1 MYPNLKDIA
10 LKVYSNAHK
19 LVAMANLY
27 NITISVFSYG
37 GPKDEWTQIPPD
49 PVMVAD
55 AVAKLGK
62 YFPDV
67 ALYHSHNTHYD
78 LLVKRDSKMALV
90 DSVAVCASVN
100 VDPKLN
106 TKAPVDEW
114 TTVKGK
120 KSTKSGAKISD
131 KEEKLIRENDAQETN
146 SKDIEEE
153 LTLA

>member
-10 LKVYSNAHK
+10 LKVYSNAHE

-62 YFPDV
+62 CFPDL

-120 KSTKSGAKISD
+120 KSAKVELRLVMKKKSLYWKMMPKKPTLKIL
-131 KEEKLIRENDAQETN
+131 KKN
-146 SKDIEEE
+146 
-153 LTLA
+153 